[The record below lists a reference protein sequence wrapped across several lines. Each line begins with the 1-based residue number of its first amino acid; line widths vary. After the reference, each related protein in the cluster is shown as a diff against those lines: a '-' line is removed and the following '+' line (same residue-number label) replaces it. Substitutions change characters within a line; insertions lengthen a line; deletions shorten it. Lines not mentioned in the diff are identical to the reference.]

1 MDMGVEGGVE
11 TLILT
16 VSFQE
21 SSTHLHTY
29 LGKMLLTLTDISG
42 YLWPGSLLVVPPPL
56 QFNIKL

>member
-1 MDMGVEGGVE
+1 MDMGVEEEGGCRGVE

-29 LGKMLLTLTDISG
+29 LGKMLLTLTDASG
-42 YLWPGSLLVVPPPL
+42 YL
-56 QFNIKL
+56 

>member
-1 MDMGVEGGVE
+1 MDMGVERGRGGVE

-29 LGKMLLTLTDISG
+29 LGKMLLTLTDFSG
-42 YLWPGSLLVVPPPL
+42 YL
-56 QFNIKL
+56 